1 MFLTL
6 SVLVNY
12 STITLLRQRKLTGMS
27 DIFELLRRNVSEVDS
42 LNRVSHAGKS
52 PSGECCFK
60 RKILEILL
68 KRLLKT
74 SGI

>member
-1 MFLTL
+1 M
-6 SVLVNY
+6 
-12 STITLLRQRKLTGMS
+12 LLPFSYLKFNVAMLQRKLTVMS